1 MGFTSVGTPVIH
13 SRAGIIEAS
22 MSRMDWQSE
31 VLRIL
36 RQIRT
41 ALVVALI
48 LMVLSAVSTC
58 TGV

>member
-1 MGFTSVGTPVIH
+1 
-13 SRAGIIEAS
+13 
-22 MSRMDWQSE
+22 MDWQSE

-58 TGV
+58 TGVMMLPMTDPF